1 MRSSPDMVSCTRNKE
16 EQLCIMHV
24 LSFKVNPVRKETIF
38 FSVLCTISAG
48 KHLFKP
54 HVDEQ
59 PRKPSSLLPNP
70 CQSSPL
76 TNAIVGQERLLLA
89 NNFTTADGERRNS
102 QLSRCTSVSLR
113 STACFE
119 NVLTR

>member
-16 EQLCIMHV
+16 QLWIMHV
-24 LSFKVNPVRKETIF
+24 FSFRVNPVHKETIF
-38 FSVLCTISAG
+38 FSVLSTISAG

-76 TNAIVGQERLLLA
+76 TNAIIGQERLLLA
-89 NNFTTADGERRNS
+89 NNFTTADGRGGIPNS
-102 QLSRCTSVSLR
+102 PAAPRCP
-113 STACFE
+113 
-119 NVLTR
+119 